1 MISII
6 IPTRNR
12 PAYLKLL
19 LQDVLNQDVVE
30 AFEVIVVDQSDTPQ
44 PVEGCT
50 YISLQSKGPCISR
63 NTGVRNA
70 EGDILVFLDDDARIN
85 SNFIREITGPIR
97 AGAYPAVSGA
107 ICDPEGNYLSQ
118 KEAYLTKGSDNFIKV
133 LLSNPN
139 YNESRITLAVPGGCM
154 AILKSVY
161 DTVGGFEERFDP
173 TGAGEDREFSIKLYK
188 HGYAIWYNA
197 NAKLLHAV
205 NAAGGSRDV
214 GSRTLMLDVHSYWM
228 CKEHF
233 SEQLAST
240 LRTAILNR
248 YKKGFY
254 AALGEFRLVRTK
266 YSLWQE
272 AKKLMN

>member
-19 LQDVLNQDVVE
+19 LQDIFNQDTKE
-30 AFEVIVVDQSDTPQ
+30 AFEVIVVDQSDVPQ
-44 PVEGCT
+44 PVEGCI
-50 YISLQSKGPCISR
+50 YIPLDSTGPCISR
-63 NTGVRNA
+63 NTAVNNSK
-70 EGDILVFLDDDARIN
+70 GDILVFLDDDARIGT
-85 SNFIREITGPIR
+85 NFIREITTPILT
-97 AGAYPAVSGA
+97 GAYPVVAGA

-118 KEAYLTKGSDNFIKV
+118 KEDYLTKGSYNFIKTV
-133 LLSNPN
+133 TSNPN
-139 YNESRITLAVPGGCM
+139 HNESRITLAVPGCCM
-154 AILKSVY
+154 ALLRSVF

-173 TGAGEDREFSIKLYK
+173 TGAGEDREMALKFYK

-233 SEQLAST
+233 SEQLALT